1 MKEEKIKKGLLEFR
15 LEKKK
20 ERGALKLHLLYGERG
35 DSVCIGS
42 WIFVWNTV
50 PSTSIRLAKSVS
62 CIVSFFFFIILLSI
76 RCLRSKFTCLL
87 FTASLSIN
95 TLIFPSLKIANLIN
109 KIIFLL
115 NQFNSCLYT

>member
-62 CIVSFFFFIILLSI
+62 CIVSFFFYYYPFINSLPSFKIHLSPFH
-76 RCLRSKFTCLL
+76 RL
-87 FTASLSIN
+87 FIN
-95 TLIFPSLKIANLIN
+95 
-109 KIIFLL
+109 
-115 NQFNSCLYT
+115 

>member
-20 ERGALKLHLLYGERG
+20 ERGALKLHLLYAERG

-62 CIVSFFFFIILLSI
+62 CIVSFFFLLLS
-76 RCLRSKFTCLL
+76 FYQ
-87 FTASLSIN
+87 FVAFVQNSLVSFSPPLYQ
-95 TLIFPSLKIANLIN
+95 LIH
-109 KIIFLL
+109 
-115 NQFNSCLYT
+115 